1 MIFILETVVERI
13 DVMVGMKYGCLQV
26 LDDGEEYRKIIE
38 KRISNIEEE
47 KKNFLQAVEKVN
59 MLEEIG
65 MGGMMKKVL
74 LHQHIYISLLI
85 LKFMVIRLRLLILKK
100 LFPVYIK
107 KRKSYIIN
115 VSAESVEKYD
125 IILNEH

>member
-1 MIFILETVVERI
+1 METVVERI
-13 DVMVGMKYGCLQV
+13 DVMVGMKCGCLQV

-65 MGGMMKKVL
+65 MGGMVKKYYYTS
-74 LHQHIYISLLI
+74 IFI
-85 LKFMVIRLRLLILKK
+85 
-100 LFPVYIK
+100 
-107 KRKSYIIN
+107 
-115 VSAESVEKYD
+115 
-125 IILNEH
+125 

>member
-13 DVMVGMKYGCLQV
+13 DVMVGMKCGCLQV

-47 KKNFLQAVEKVN
+47 KKNFLQAVEKGEY
-59 MLEEIG
+59 EEIG
-65 MGGMMKKVL
+65 MGGMVKKVL